1 MEDASEDPDD
11 TAWDADDTDTDV
23 VAEADAGWDVDT
35 DFALSL
41 VEAGGAGSTWVALVV
56 DADAAV
62 SEDTALVGTSAAE
75 SVTGEA
81 CVEALC

>member
-41 VEAGGAGSTWVALVV
+41 VEAGGAGST
-56 DADAAV
+56 
-62 SEDTALVGTSAAE
+62 
-75 SVTGEA
+75 
-81 CVEALC
+81 